1 MLWTD
6 GEPMPGGPML
16 MFQVNVAGGATDTFV
31 GRCNDTGSMV
41 DPAGEDIGW
50 ESDSVSRWIL
60 LNTVLASFI
69 E

>member
-1 MLWTD
+1 MKWND
-6 GEPMPGGPML
+6 GEPFPGGPML
-16 MFQVNVAGGATDTFV
+16 MFQVDMENRTKDTFI
-31 GRCNDTGSMV
+31 GRCDETGSMV